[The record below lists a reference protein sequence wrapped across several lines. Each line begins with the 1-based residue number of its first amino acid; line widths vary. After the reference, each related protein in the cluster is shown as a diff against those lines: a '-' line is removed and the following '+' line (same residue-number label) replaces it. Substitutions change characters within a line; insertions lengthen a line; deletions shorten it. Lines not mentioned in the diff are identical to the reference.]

1 MSALT
6 VVTGATG
13 NIGGSLVAALAS
25 AGRPVRAVVRGEADA
40 ARFAEDGV
48 QSAIGDL
55 NEPSTLVSA
64 LAGADAL
71 FLLPGYADM
80 PGVYAAAREAG
91 IGHVVQLSGTSAGLG
106 DMSNAVTEYMVRSEQ
121 AAAESKLPH
130 TVVRPSAFMTNALRW
145 ADQVRTGDTVTL
157 PFPTK
162 AAACLHPADL
172 GAVIAAVFADPDRYA
187 GEVLLPTGPEALLP
201 RDQVAVLAG
210 VLDRP
215 LQFVGLTDEQARES
229 MAADGTPQRY
239 IDAFLDFYAEETGT
253 LDESPV
259 RTTVADVTGTAPRTF
274 ADWAAD
280 NATAFTRS

>member
-1 MSALT
+1 MSGLT

-13 NIGGSLVAALAS
+13 NVGGSLVTALVAA
-25 AGRPVRAVVRGEADA
+25 GMPVRAVVRSEADA
-40 ARFAEDGV
+40 ARFDSGAV
-48 QSAIGDL
+48 QTAIGDL
-55 NEPSTLVSA
+55 NEPASLAAA
-64 LAGADAL
+64 LDGAQAL

-91 IGHVVQLSGTSAGLG
+91 VGHVVQLSGMSAASG
-106 DMSNAVTEYMVRSEQ
+106 DMSNAVTEYMVLSEQ

-145 ADQVRTGDTVTL
+145 ADQVRAGDTVTL
-157 PFPTK
+157 PFPTV
-162 AAACLHPADL
+162 ATACLHPADL

-201 RDQVAVLAG
+201 RDQVAIVAG

-215 LQFVGLTDEQARES
+215 LTFVGLTDEQARES

-239 IDAFLDFYAEETGT
+239 IDAFLDFYAKGS

-259 RTTVADVTGTAPRTF
+259 RSTVADVTGNAPRTF
-274 ADWAAD
+274 AAWAAD
-280 NATAFTRS
+280 NAEAFARS